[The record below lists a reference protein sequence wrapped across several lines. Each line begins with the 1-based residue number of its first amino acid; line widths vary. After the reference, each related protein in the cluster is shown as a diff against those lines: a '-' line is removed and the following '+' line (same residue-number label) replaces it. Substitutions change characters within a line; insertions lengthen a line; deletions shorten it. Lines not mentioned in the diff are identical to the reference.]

1 MVGSEPIH
9 EAPAATGQNDVLLSL
24 QELRK
29 FFPVKRGVFSR
40 TIGHVRAVDGVSFD
54 VARGQ
59 TLGLVGESGCGKT
72 TTARVILR
80 LEDADGG
87 SVWFNGDDILSYEG
101 ARLRALRREI
111 QAIFQDPYSSLN
123 PRKTVWD
130 IVSEPVRVHRV
141 CPPNEMRDRVIQT
154 LEKVG
159 LRADH
164 MRRYPH
170 EFSGGQR
177 QRIGIARA
185 LSVSPQLIV
194 CDEPVS
200 ALDVSIRSQILN
212 ILIEL
217 QRELGLAFIFIAHDL
232 SVVEH
237 ISDTVAVMYL
247 GKVVEMAP
255 ADEFYRRPLHPYSEA
270 LLSATPV
277 PNPEAKSR
285 RIILSGDVP
294 SPIAPPSGCHFRTRC
309 PLADERCAREEPRLK
324 RSGPTHLVA
333 CHYRGSAWQQPA
345 PPSAPISGRCRRR
358 RGESRRCAPVRT
370 RSSRR

>member
-9 EAPAATGQNDVLLSL
+9 EAPAATGKNDVLLSL

-101 ARLRALRREI
+101 AQLRALRREI

-333 CHYRGSAWQQPA
+333 CHYRG
-345 PPSAPISGRCRRR
+345 
-358 RGESRRCAPVRT
+358 
-370 RSSRR
+370 

>member
-9 EAPAATGQNDVLLSL
+9 EAPAATGQNEVLLSL

-333 CHYRGSAWQQPA
+333 CHYRG
-345 PPSAPISGRCRRR
+345 
-358 RGESRRCAPVRT
+358 
-370 RSSRR
+370 

>member
-9 EAPAATGQNDVLLSL
+9 QAPAATGQNDVLLSL

-87 SVWFNGDDILSYEG
+87 SVWFNGDDILSYKG
-101 ARLRALRREI
+101 AQLRALRREI

-141 CPPNEMRDRVIQT
+141 CAPNEMRDRVIQT

-333 CHYRGSAWQQPA
+333 CHYRG
-345 PPSAPISGRCRRR
+345 
-358 RGESRRCAPVRT
+358 
-370 RSSRR
+370 